1 MTNAGKLSAEA
12 SDDLSEPLDCLQTE
26 RQTDNKPIQQT
37 ELQVK
42 TWIILYVLVFEFWK
56 HKNIII

>member
-1 MTNAGKLSAEA
+1 MPENYLLKLKRFI
-12 SDDLSEPLDCLQTE
+12 SEPLDCLQTE
-26 RQTDNKPIQQT
+26 RQTENKPIQQT

-42 TWIILYVLVFEFWK
+42 TWIILYALVFELWK